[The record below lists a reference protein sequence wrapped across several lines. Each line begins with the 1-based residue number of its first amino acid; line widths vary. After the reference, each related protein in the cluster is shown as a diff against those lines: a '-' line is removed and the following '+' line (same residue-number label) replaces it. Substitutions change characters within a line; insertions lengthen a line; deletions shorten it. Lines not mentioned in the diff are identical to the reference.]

1 MVTTTD
7 VDIIEAVACGSFQAL
22 EDSEADLVEEAV
34 VVDLVD
40 SVGAALVA
48 VVLVGIGKNRLT
60 VNC

>member
-1 MVTTTD
+1 MVITTD
-7 VDIIEAVACGSFQAL
+7 ADIIEAVVCGSFQAL
-22 EDSEADLVEEAV
+22 VDSVADLEEEAV

>member
-1 MVTTTD
+1 
-7 VDIIEAVACGSFQAL
+7 
-22 EDSEADLVEEAV
+22 
-34 VVDLVD
+34 VDLVD

>member
-1 MVTTTD
+1 